1 MMNWLKTLMV
11 FGLLILVIQLKKPA
25 ATQILKI
32 LRKKNP
38 NYDKNITTNEFIKLT
53 KENFDERLK
62 QANLPSKKNGIYY
75 FVKKTDFNQKLSK
88 INKKVNSNKT
98 KHLKAEK
105 KLNDSITSYTKLL
118 FSISTCYWV
127 F

>member
-1 MMNWLKTLMV
+1 MMNWLKTLML
-11 FGLLILVIQLKKPA
+11 FGLLILVIQLKKLA
-25 ATQILKI
+25 TTQILKI
-32 LRKKNP
+32 LCKKNP
-38 NYDKNITTNEFIKLT
+38 NYDKNITANEFIKLT

-62 QANLPSKKNGIYY
+62 QANLASKKNDIYY

-88 INKKVNSNKT
+88 INKKVNSNKA

-118 FSISTCYWV
+118 FSISICYWV

>member
-1 MMNWLKTLMV
+1 M
-11 FGLLILVIQLKKPA
+11 KKPA
-25 ATQILKI
+25 TTQILKI

-62 QANLPSKKNGIYY
+62 QANLPSKKNDIYY

-105 KLNDSITSYTKLL
+105 KLNDSITSYPKLL